1 MTSDVNIN
9 CTGGNFMRK
18 TYIDNIR
25 WITVVLVVLY
35 HVIFM
40 FNAQCSST
48 VIGPLSEK
56 QPQDAYQYVVYPWF
70 MLLLFVVSGM
80 AARFELGVRTE
91 KEFLRNRT
99 RKLLV
104 PSTLGL
110 LVFGWATGYYNMAV
124 CDAFSSMEETPA
136 PILYLIMCLSGTG
149 VLWYIQ
155 MLWVFSVLLLLV
167 RKIEKDRLSKV
178 CSKTNLI
185 VSILF
190 VILIFGA
197 AQILNTPMI
206 LVYRFGIYGLGFLLG
221 YFVFSHDEVME
232 RLEKFWYVPTAL
244 AVITGVAFVA
254 LYFGQPYAEHVVL
267 DTPLCNAFAWFGTLG
282 VLSFMKK
289 WGNFS
294 NGFSDWMSKRSWGLY
309 VFHYFPL
316 AAVAYYMTRSSI
328 AFHPAVIYLAV
339 GVSAF
344 AGAFALYEVISRIP
358 FLRWCVLGMKKK
370 RKGN

>member
-1 MTSDVNIN
+1 
-9 CTGGNFMRK
+9 MRR

-25 WITVVLVVLY
+25 WITVILVVLY

-80 AARFELGVRTE
+80 AARYELGVRTE

-104 PSTLGL
+104 PSTIGL
-110 LVFGWATGYYNMAV
+110 LVFGWATGYYNMAI
-124 CDAFSSMEETPA
+124 CDAFSSIETI
-136 PILYLIMCLSGTG
+136 PIPVKYLIMCLSGTG

-155 MLWVFSVLLLLV
+155 MLWVFSVILLLM
-167 RKIEKDRLSKV
+167 RKLEGDRLRKV
-178 CSKTNLI
+178 GSKTNLI
-185 VSILF
+185 VSLF
-190 VILIFGA
+190 FVVPIFGA
-197 AQILNTPMI
+197 AQILNTPLI
-206 LVYRFGIYGLGFLLG
+206 VVYRFGIYGLGFLLG

-232 RLEKFWYVPTAL
+232 RLGRVWYVPTILAL
-244 AVITGVAFVA
+244 LAGVTFV
-254 LYFGQPYAEHVVL
+254 LVYFGQPYAEHVVL

-282 VLSFMKK
+282 VLSFMKR

-294 NGFSDWMSKRSWGLY
+294 NGVTKWMNKKSWGLY
-309 VFHYFPL
+309 VFHYLPI
-316 AAVAYYMTRSSI
+316 AATAYYMTRSSI
-328 AFHPAVIYLAV
+328 DFHPAIIYTAV
-339 GVSAF
+339 CVSAF
-344 AGAFALYEVISRIP
+344 VGAFIINEIISRIP
-358 FLRWCVLGMKKK
+358 VVRWCILGIKKK
-370 RKGN
+370 GKEK